1 MMVKRDTY
9 RFLVRQPEIQ
19 VMLDSKHFS
28 SNVRKAAADVIL
40 ELVDKLLSEGSD
52 DTKSLCRAVN
62 VSAYFWPVFSL
73 CH

>member
-9 RFLVRQPEIQ
+9 KFLVRQLEIQ

-62 VSAYFWPVFSL
+62 VSAYFWLVFSL